1 LARTFGFQVV
11 GIDGCEPFLAVAVQK
26 AREYGVE
33 SQCEFIQ
40 TDLRTFIQEARNFDI
55 VVVASL
61 GSVLGNLAETVSK
74 LRSTLKPRGYM
85 VIDDGF
91 LKTEN
96 KLNRKGYAHYL
107 SHTESIRQLTSQ
119 GDSLIGEILLED
131 EQNHAINQGYLEAMK
146 RRRSDLL
153 KKYPHLR
160 KEVDDYIRN
169 QEIECEIIEE
179 NLKGVV
185 WLVQKK

>member
-1 LARTFGFQVV
+1 
-11 GIDGCEPFLAVAVQK
+11 
-26 AREYGVE
+26 
-33 SQCEFIQ
+33 
-40 TDLRTFIQEARNFDI
+40 
-55 VVVASL
+55 
-61 GSVLGNLAETVSK
+61 VLGNLAETVSK